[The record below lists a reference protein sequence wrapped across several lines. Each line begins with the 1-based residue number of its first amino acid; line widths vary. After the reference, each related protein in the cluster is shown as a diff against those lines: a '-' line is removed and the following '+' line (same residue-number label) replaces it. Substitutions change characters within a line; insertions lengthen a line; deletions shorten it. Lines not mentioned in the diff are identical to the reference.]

1 MAIVLL
7 KTKEVSVE
15 DQDGTTHRFL
25 VSRLPAVEGREIVTQ
40 YPISAMPKVGDYKVN
55 EAIMLKLMSYVA
67 VVKPGESGDN
77 QIILTTKAL
86 VNNHI
91 PDWEVLA
98 KVEMAMMEHNVSFF
112 RNGRGLT
119 FFEAIARKVQASV
132 SPMLTDL
139 LAQLSK
145 QTKPP

>member
-7 KTKEVSVE
+7 KTKEVSVD

-25 VSRLPAVEGREIVTQ
+25 VSRLPAVAGREIVTQ

-67 VVKPGESGDN
+67 VVKDDGT
-77 QIILTTKAL
+77 QIILTTRAL
-86 VNNHI
+86 VDNHI

-119 FFEAIARKVQASV
+119 FFEAIARKVQASI

-139 LAQLSK
+139 LQQLSK